1 MLGKVALVTGA
12 TGSIGS
18 SIVSALATAGA
29 DIVVHY
35 HQNKTVAQ
43 QLVDAIQ
50 AKNRRALM
58 VQADVTRYN
67 EVESMIQQ
75 AAAQLGNVD
84 ILINNAGVHRGGKV
98 QKVPLQDWDTV
109 LNTNLRAA
117 FYATRAAVE
126 GMQREGWGRIINIA
140 SVVGIR
146 GFPGDALY
154 GASKAG
160 LIGMTKSVALELV
173 SSGIT
178 VNAVAPGFVK
188 SAMTEA
194 LSERSLQRIQQMIP
208 IGRQAEPEEIAS
220 LVVFLAS
227 PQAGYITGATF
238 AVDGGVVT

>member
-1 MLGKVALVTGA
+1 M
-12 TGSIGS
+12 
-18 SIVSALATAGA
+18 SALATAGA